1 MYYQNEPKSKYANSR
16 KSSPKTMKDGEGA
29 YIINLDECKSIGTNW
44 IALYNIRNNMTYF
57 DSFVVEHIPK
67 KSKTFLATKI
77 YQTSSE
83 ISKNILLY
91 WT

>member
-44 IALYNIRNNMTYF
+44 IALYNISNNMT
-57 DSFVVEHIPK
+57 
-67 KSKTFLATKI
+67 
-77 YQTSSE
+77 
-83 ISKNILLY
+83 
-91 WT
+91 